1 MDADILRLIL
11 FLAGVG
17 LILGIYFWDRHKRVN
32 AKVHAIRKAQLEP
45 EIAPPTDDFDE
56 APDQRIDPS
65 WDDAVYPPESVAD
78 DPEKSQYDEEDD
90 FDEELK
96 RLGSLAH
103 ETLQDEFAI
112 DHQESFSFTADD
124 SRNEPDDLLQAGL
137 PGLILQINV
146 VASKGDFSG
155 EDILRVTRDVELRH
169 GDMNIYHRYA
179 SDDPKS
185 RVVFSMASLV
195 EPGIFPLDKMSE
207 FSTPGLVLFGQLPG
221 PKDGLAAF
229 SDMLFTAER
238 LASLLNGELQD
249 ETHSVLSK
257 QTIEHMRGRILEHRR
272 QVQLAL
278 SKR

>member
-17 LILGIYFWDRHKRVN
+17 LILGIYFWDRHKKVN
-32 AKVHAIRKAQLEP
+32 ARVHAIRKAQLDRVETL
-45 EIAPPTDDFDE
+45 EVAE
-56 APDQRIDPS
+56 RIDPRWS
-65 WDDAVYPPESVAD
+65 DTPENEGSGEPLIERTAATSAEEDALEADLRQLDQVACED
-78 DPEKSQYDEEDD
+78 DPVTEPA
-90 FDEELK
+90 L
-96 RLGSLAH
+96 
-103 ETLQDEFAI
+103 
-112 DHQESFSFTADD
+112 HQESFSFTAD
-124 SRNEPDDLLQAGL
+124 EPEDEQDELLREGL
-137 PGLILQINV
+137 PGMILQINV
-146 VASKGDFSG
+146 VAARGNFSG
-155 EDILRVTRDVELRH
+155 EDILRVAADVELEH

-179 SDDPKS
+179 ANGSRP
-185 RVVFSMASLV
+185 RVVFSMASMV
-195 EPGIFPLDKMSE
+195 EPGIFPPDKMAE

-238 LASLLNGELQD
+238 LAALLDGELQD

-257 QTIEHMRGRILEHRR
+257 QTIEHIRERILEHRR